1 MGLQRVRQDEWLHF
15 HRGSEEANSA
25 DTFEG
30 QLQAE
35 TMRLMAEVMPPAWRV
50 YAAARRLES
59 GGGGWWRV
67 RCWGIRDKDL
77 WCGMKL
83 SIIFKLSL
91 FDLKSINLT
100 IVH

>member
-59 GGGGWWRV
+59 GGWVVESEMLG
-67 RCWGIRDKDL
+67 DKRQRPL
-77 WCGMKL
+77 VWNEAL
-83 SIIFKLSL
+83 HHFQIIF
-91 FDLKSINLT
+91 I
-100 IVH
+100 

>member
-59 GGGGWWRV
+59 GGGVVESEMLG
-67 RCWGIRDKDL
+67 DKRQRPL
-77 WCGMKL
+77 VWNEAL
-83 SIIFKLSL
+83 HHFQIIF
-91 FDLKSINLT
+91 I
-100 IVH
+100 